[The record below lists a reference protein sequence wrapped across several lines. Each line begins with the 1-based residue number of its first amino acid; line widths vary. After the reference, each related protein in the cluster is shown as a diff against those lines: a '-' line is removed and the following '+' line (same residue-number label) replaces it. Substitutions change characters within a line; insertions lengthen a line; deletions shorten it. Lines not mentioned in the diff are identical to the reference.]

1 MASINGGVTL
11 LAVALVL
18 NSAVSL
24 FYYTRVIK
32 AMWVEEPSADLE
44 IEQYPVGLYGAIA
57 LAMLMTVLL
66 LPGFGVVVDVAS
78 SAAEAI
84 VL

>member
-1 MASINGGVTL
+1 
-11 LAVALVL
+11 
-18 NSAVSL
+18 
-24 FYYTRVIK
+24 
-32 AMWVEEPSADLE
+32 MWVEDPSADLE

-57 LAMLMTVLL
+57 LAMLMTILL